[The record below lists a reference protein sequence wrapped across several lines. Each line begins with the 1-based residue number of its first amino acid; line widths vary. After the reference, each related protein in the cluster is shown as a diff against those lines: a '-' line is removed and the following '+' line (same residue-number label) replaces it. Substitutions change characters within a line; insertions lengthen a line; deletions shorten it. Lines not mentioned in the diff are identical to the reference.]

1 MSHFVTVKTQIKD
14 IEALKSTCQE
24 LGLAVLQNAKA
35 RGFGGTEVQAD
46 HVIKLKGPYDV
57 ALNQQKDKTFALS
70 TDWWEGHVEKEVG
83 KDYAKLIHL
92 YGIHKSIREVK
103 KKGHLVKRQN
113 QQDGWVRLVIEG
125 C

>member
-1 MSHFVTVKTQIKD
+1 MSHFVTIKTQIKD
-14 IEALKSTCQE
+14 IEALKSACSE

-35 RGFGGTEVQAD
+35 RGYGGSEVQAD
-46 HVIKLKGPYDV
+46 HVIRLKGPFDV

-70 TDWWEGHVEKEVG
+70 TDWWGGHVEKEIG
-83 KDYAKLIHL
+83 KDYTKLMQL
-92 YGIHKSIREVK
+92 YAVHKAIREAK

-113 QQDGWVRLVIEG
+113 QQDGSIKLVIQG